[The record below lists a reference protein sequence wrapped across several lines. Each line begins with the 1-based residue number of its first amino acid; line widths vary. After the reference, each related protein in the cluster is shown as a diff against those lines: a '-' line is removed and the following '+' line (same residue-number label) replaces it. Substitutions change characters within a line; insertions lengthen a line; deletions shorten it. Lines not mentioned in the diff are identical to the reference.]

1 MNMAGVAR
9 DRLSM
14 SRTVP
19 NGISLGQ
26 EYIATVD
33 GIAIADNHAYEED
46 CLGTL

>member
-1 MNMAGVAR
+1 MAR
-9 DRLSM
+9 
-14 SRTVP
+14 
-19 NGISLGQ
+19 